1 MPNPHTFTGDPFLV
15 EILAFVCVGWI
26 CFAILQKMS
35 DCRKMKPS
43 SAIIWKIDI
52 TIRWFSYFLSLT
64 ELTFS
69 LLEDA
74 LLLSRRMKIKKTLM
88 AFAIISIGKP

>member
-1 MPNPHTFTGDPFLV
+1 
-15 EILAFVCVGWI
+15 
-26 CFAILQKMS
+26 
-35 DCRKMKPS
+35 MKPS

-88 AFAIISIGKP
+88 SFAIISIGKP